1 MNDLHVGRDAF
12 LTLGQLAGFPAAPDA
27 VQAIEPSGEAWERW
41 ALLSTPADRR
51 RVASALCPRF
61 TPHLI
66 ATEAA
71 RQRLSA
77 WFVLDAIRHLP
88 PPCRHYV
95 VRHVWVVGLSRGFD
109 GWMSQSPPWPPPG
122 GELQLIVVDGKT
134 LEAPQLW
141 DLLGHELAHAWLCPT
156 SARPA
161 RVQARRDHAERVATL
176 AHEWN
181 RPNPYVREAEL
192 AERQAA
198 RLAGSWGFTGAGAD
212 ADFCAEGG
220 ARLAAMPS
228 RW

>member
-1 MNDLHVGRDAF
+1 MG
-12 LTLGQLAGFPAAPDA
+12 LGPARE
-27 VQAIEPSGEAWERW
+27 I
-41 ALLSTPADRR
+41 
-51 RVASALCPRF
+51 
-61 TPHLI
+61 
-66 ATEAA
+66 
-71 RQRLSA
+71 
-77 WFVLDAIRHLP
+77 VLDAIRHLP